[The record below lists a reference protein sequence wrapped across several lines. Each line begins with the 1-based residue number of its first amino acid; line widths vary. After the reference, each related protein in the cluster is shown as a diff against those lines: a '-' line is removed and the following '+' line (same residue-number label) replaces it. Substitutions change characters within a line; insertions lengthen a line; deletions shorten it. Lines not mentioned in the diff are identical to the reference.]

1 MSFKVNVDKMSS
13 IEQKWLLMLY
23 YDLFEDAGR
32 FNTLQEMVNALGKD
46 AIFCKELG
54 EVMNMILQSNNAYE
68 KEDNSLIPDF
78 PLKLHGIYTKA
89 QIQVAIGTS
98 TLKRKS
104 SAREGV
110 ERNRQMN
117 IEAMFVDII
126 KNREEGS
133 TTDYDDKALS
143 PDLFQWDTQNRV
155 RPESNEGQAYIKQT
169 QTMLLFVRE
178 QKNFVEDK
186 SRTMGYVYLGRV
198 TLKDWEYKNLGIRSQ
213 MQIKWNMVE
222 PIPGSVMHFA
232 RIKEI
237 A

>member
-1 MSFKVNVDKMSS
+1 MVNT
-13 IEQKWLLMLY
+13 LA
-23 YDLFEDAGR
+23 EDAY
-32 FNTLQEMVNALGKD
+32 
-46 AIFCKELG
+46 FCKELK
-54 EVMNMILQSNNAYE
+54 EVMTLLLKEKTAYE
-68 KEDNSLIPDF
+68 KEDNSMLPDF
-78 PLKLHGIYTKA
+78 PLMLHGVYTKA

-98 TLKRKS
+98 TLTRRS

-110 ERNRQMN
+110 ERNRRLN
-117 IEAMFVDII
+117 VEAMFVDII

-133 TTDYDDKALS
+133 TTDYDDKALT
-143 PDLFQWDTQNRV
+143 PHLFQWDTQNRV
-155 RPESNEGQAYIKQT
+155 RPDSNEGQAYINQT

-198 TLKDWEYKNLGIRSQ
+198 TLSDWEYKNLGSRWQ
-213 MQIKWNMVE
+213 MQIRWNMIE
-222 PIPGSVMHFA
+222 PIPGSVMHYA

>member
-1 MSFKVNVDKMSS
+1 
-13 IEQKWLLMLY
+13 MLY

-32 FNTLQEMVNALGKD
+32 FNTLQEMVNALCKD
-46 AIFCKELG
+46 AIFYKELG
-54 EVMNMILQSNNAYE
+54 EVMNLILQSNNAYE

-110 ERNRQMN
+110 ERNKQLN

-143 PDLFQWDTQNRV
+143 PNLFQWDTQNRV
-155 RPESNEGQAYIKQT
+155 RPESKEGQAYIKQT

-178 QKNFVEDK
+178 QKSFVEDK

-198 TLKDWEYKNLGIRSQ
+198 TLNDWEYKNLGIRSQ
-213 MQIKWNMVE
+213 MQIKWNMIE